1 MPNAVIWVKR
11 FQPELM
17 SEIYSLAFVCK
28 QAAVNVLVV
37 SIK

>member
-1 MPNAVIWVKR
+1 MPNAVIWVKS

-17 SEIYSLAFVCK
+17 FEIYSLAFVCK
-28 QAAVNVLVV
+28 QAAVLVV